1 MHWINLR
8 ITTLRSPAFI
18 GSEPVSRATWLAV
31 LAYCCEQENGG
42 IVSDCADWKD
52 RQWQQTCGVTR
63 EEIDGASKLL
73 EWDGN
78 DLIVWEYPVEKQREI
93 EVRREAGRKGGQSKS
108 EAKVAAV
115 RANGAKHIQSETK
128 AEPKLNLSSNL
139 TEREREEEREG
150 ERNGKEKEKKT
161 RSAEAS
167 APADDA
173 TWLADLGKDSAYA
186 GIDVAREFA
195 KMANWCSAH
204 NRQPTRRR
212 FVNWLNRIDRPL
224 QTNAQPTLRTN
235 KHQLTAPS
243 AEDHDKG
250 FFDGT

>member
-42 IVSDCADWKD
+42 VVSECADWKD

-73 EWDGN
+73 CWDGD
-78 DLIVWEYPVEKQREI
+78 DLVVWEYPLEKQREI
-93 EVRREAGRKGGQSKS
+93 ETRREAGRKGGQSKS

-115 RANGAKHIQSETK
+115 RANGAKHRQSGTK
-128 AEPKLNLSSNL
+128 AEPKQNQSSDL
-139 TEREREEEREG
+139 TEREEEGEEER
-150 ERNGKEKEKKT
+150 NEKEKKT
-161 RSAEAS
+161 RRAEAS

-173 TWLADLGKDSAYA
+173 TWLADLAKDAAYA

-195 KMANWCSAH
+195 KMTNWCAAH
-204 NRQPTRRR
+204 SRQPTRRR
-212 FVNWLNRIDRPL
+212 FVNWLNRIDRPI
-224 QTNAQPTLRTN
+224 QSAPQGTLRTN
-235 KHQLTAPS
+235 THQLPAAT